1 MEIALSAD
9 ILKALTENI
18 LDYQQEIDTKK
29 SAEEADEKRVEK
41 NVNSAEEPISTT
53 LTSNEKT
60 RYQKIGD
67 EVFKVTIEKLDAIIQ
82 REKKAQRMALDIP
95 KESSSFA
102 KKLKKERG
110 NITIEKKDESN
121 NFWKKLMIVA
131 GSLGGIY
138 LLFKDKI
145 DSFFS
150 KAVSW
155 LTDIGDFI
163 RPIMS
168 SLGSVFSGVLKVL
181 TPVGSAILKGI
192 TDLFKP
198 IGKYFDP
205 DNPKNI
211 FAGIGDF
218 IYNAVKTVSGGLGTI
233 FDSAV
238 SGVKWLGEVLWDAL
252 KSVGS
257 TIGGVVVDAF
267 KTIGTILGEI
277 GTFLKDKVVS
287 AVSSLFGGD
296 AGAVQ
301 QALGTAKTEASSAT
315 NVVQSA
321 LNQDIMK
328 RGNLDAMVSDAE
340 SFKKARLEALNKQF
354 GSVENLKKQLQ
365 SNDYGISVN
374 GDEKSGFTVNI
385 DDKGKQHFIEVAA
398 FNFGKS
404 LFKRV
409 AGITSGNHGTP
420 EEQAKIANVLGDQL
434 KQVANQFI
442 KITNDN
448 NIEIDTGHNAVKQA
462 ILNTHKWL
470 SENTSW
476 YSDTNDIADNL
487 KEAIE
492 GTNKDALNEIMKA
505 AQDGTHHFQSL
516 VRDKIDALNA
526 HAQADKQDKT
536 NRWKLIE
543 SQGLG
548 PFVRHE
554 EAMKTI
560 KEVTDTLN
568 KSLDTLHK
576 TIGESFVDL
585 VNNRLL
591 SDVKVDVE
599 PIDGREVQLQINQV
613 DVESLNKTIN
623 TLTTLEEANKLI
635 LDKQNAVLDDILK
648 ELQTGAASDTTV
660 NNIAIVNGNTQSES
674 SKQQSPN
681 AARPVP
687 RPAA

>member
-41 NVNSAEEPISTT
+41 NVNSAEQPINTT

-60 RYQKIGD
+60 RYQKIGN
-67 EVFKVTIEKLDAIIQ
+67 EVFKVTIEKLDTIIQ
-82 REKKAQRMALDIP
+82 REKKAQRMSLDIP
-95 KESSSFA
+95 KESSTFA

-110 NITIEKKDESN
+110 SIAIEKKDEST
-121 NFWKKLMIVA
+121 NFWKKLMSVA
-131 GSLGGIY
+131 SGLGGIY

-163 RPIMS
+163 RPIMN
-168 SLGSVFSGVLKVL
+168 SLGAVFVGVLNTLK
-181 TPVGSAILKGI
+181 PVGSAILKSI
-192 TDLFKP
+192 TDLFK
-198 IGKYFDP
+198 
-205 DNPKNI
+205 NI
-211 FAGIGDF
+211 FAGVGDF
-218 IYNAVKTVSGGLGTI
+218 IYNAVKTVFSGLGTI
-233 FDSAV
+233 FDGAV

-257 TIGGVVVDAF
+257 TIGGVVLDAF
-267 KTIGTILGEI
+267 KTIGTVLGEI
-277 GTFLKDKVVS
+277 GTFLKDKIVS

-301 QALGTAKTEASSAT
+301 QALGTAQTEASSAT
-315 NVVQSA
+315 NVVQAA

-340 SFKKARLEALNKQF
+340 SFKRARLEAMRKQF
-354 GSVENLKKQLQ
+354 GSVEELKKQLQ
-365 SNDYGISVN
+365 SNDYGISVD
-374 GDEKSGFTVNI
+374 GDKKSGFTVNI
-385 DDKGKQHFIEVAA
+385 DDKGKQYFIETAA
-398 FNFGKS
+398 VNFGKS

-409 AGITSGNHGTP
+409 AGVTSSNHGTP
-420 EEQAKIANVLGDQL
+420 EQQEQIAEKLGEEL

-442 KITNDN
+442 KITDN
-448 NIEIDTGHNAVKQA
+448 NIEIDTGHDAVKQA

-470 SENTSW
+470 SAKTDW
-476 YSDTNDIADNL
+476 YRDTNDIADNL
-487 KEAIE
+487 KKAIE
-492 GTNKDALNEIMKA
+492 GTNKDALNEVMKA
-505 AQDGTHHFQSL
+505 AQDSTRHFQSS

-526 HAQADKQDKT
+526 HAQADSQDKT

-568 KSLDTLHK
+568 KSLDALHK

-585 VNNRLL
+585 VNNKLL

-599 PIDGREVQLQINQV
+599 PIDGRTAELVINQIN
-613 DVESLNKTIN
+613 VESLDKAID
-623 TLTTLEEANKLI
+623 TLKKLEETNKEI
-635 LDKQNAVLDDILK
+635 LSKQNEVLSDILE
-648 ELQTGAASDTTV
+648 ELSAGAASDTTV

-674 SKQQSPN
+674 SKRQSPN
-681 AARPVP
+681 ASRPVP